1 MYSNTEIWIIAI
13 LAALVGGAI
22 GYFLHRYLHP
32 AAPRRSGGVDHE
44 LHALQEQHKNYRY
57 EVNSHFNR
65 TAELL
70 TEMADSYRE
79 VHNHLARGA
88 IDLCDPGAVKL
99 LKMLSE
105 QAPVLEE
112 QQSVSIEPPRDYAL
126 RSPYHKGVLDED
138 FGLEK
143 RRPASVEPPP
153 YL

>member
-1 MYSNTEIWIIAI
+1 MAEVRVYSNTEIWIIAI

-70 TEMADSYRE
+70 TERSEEHRLNSSHVKISY
-79 VHNHLARGA
+79 
-88 IDLCDPGAVKL
+88 AVFC
-99 LKMLSE
+99 LKKKNRIHM
-105 QAPVLEE
+105 
-112 QQSVSIEPPRDYAL
+112 
-126 RSPYHKGVLDED
+126 
-138 FGLEK
+138 
-143 RRPASVEPPP
+143 
-153 YL
+153 